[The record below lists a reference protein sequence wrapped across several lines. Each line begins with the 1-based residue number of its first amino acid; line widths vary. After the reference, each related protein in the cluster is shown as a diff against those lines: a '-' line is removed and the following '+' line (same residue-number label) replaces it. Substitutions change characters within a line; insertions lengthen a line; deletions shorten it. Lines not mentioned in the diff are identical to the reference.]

1 MSGHEGEEPVTSDG
15 DSADVWH
22 QRVSWAG
29 FQQAAWG
36 LPHVR
41 ESLLLKIPRAAK
53 DHRYTEK
60 VHADRHQDIL
70 TRATPLLLRSD
81 FVYVFY

>member
-1 MSGHEGEEPVTSDG
+1 ME
-15 DSADVWH
+15 
-22 QRVSWAG
+22 
-29 FQQAAWG
+29 F
-36 LPHVR
+36 PHVR

-60 VHADRHQDIL
+60 VHADRHQNIL
-70 TRATPLLLRSD
+70 TRATPLLPRSD